1 MKKVHKKGEKIS
13 KNVCRKSFFD
23 IILHFKVYYVR
34 APKTT
39 LLKIVPIIGISRTT
53 VY

>member
-23 IILHFKVYYVR
+23 IILHFN
-34 APKTT
+34 
-39 LLKIVPIIGISRTT
+39 GILGKST
-53 VY
+53 